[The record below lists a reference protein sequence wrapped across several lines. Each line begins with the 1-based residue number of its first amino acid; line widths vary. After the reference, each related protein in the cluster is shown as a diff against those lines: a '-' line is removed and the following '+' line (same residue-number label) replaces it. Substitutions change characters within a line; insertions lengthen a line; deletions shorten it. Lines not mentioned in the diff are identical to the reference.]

1 MQFAKQ
7 NPLFRGR
14 SRLAGVGE
22 TGLQDVKWK
31 TGEKFV
37 NYRSFRR
44 WTVAREVDILLPAA
58 TDYYLFSRTLFLN
71 LCVIGCVS
79 PALSTDIPPHR
90 MSGPFLPLFPWFPR
104 ERYPVLVTRLTTRN
118 LFKQRGP
125 RGFCDG
131 PATLTRALSRITWA

>member
-14 SRLAGVGE
+14 SRLTGVGE

-58 TDYYLFSRTLFLN
+58 TDYYLFSRTLLLN
-71 LCVIGCVS
+71 LGVFH
-79 PALSTDIPPHR
+79 PPYLPTSHPIER
-90 MSGPFLPLFPWFPR
+90 AAPLLPLFPWFPR